1 MEQTKTDRLKT
12 YTILT
17 ILFIAV
23 TIALYPISSNAAPP
37 SEDSEKHIV
46 LSVPESDAQMGTASS
61 SIPIL
66 VPPGRNGIQPN
77 LALSYSSSNK
87 RSGLLGVGWDL
98 SLGYIQRNTRSG
110 LDYSNNEN
118 DNPFIVSMEGASGE
132 LVHLGSSYYGLEIE
146 GAFYKFYFNQSANYW
161 EVTSKDGTKY
171 YFGLNTDHNNSST
184 NSRQTDPS
192 NSSRVYKWCLDKVI
206 DTNGNYM
213 EISYVKISN
222 EIYPNVISYT
232 GNSNT
237 GFNPNPTY
245 FVKFHLENHRETTD
259 PIQPA
264 HYYNPGFEVIPS
276 KRIKT
281 IEILYGSTLVRAYAL
296 NYLPGGSP
304 DSNKSL
310 LQSVQQYGSNA
321 QVNQTT
327 GAITSGSALPAIN
340 LEYYNNPRNYLAYS
354 NAPSPRYALPYYP
367 SQADFNGD
375 GKMDF
380 LIMTNDNNFN
390 KNSIPS
396 LTTYKVFLSNGDGI
410 FSHDSPDSPDQWM
423 ELPHGWACTPSGY
436 GSDYICQYQAPHVN
450 LLPGDFDG
458 DGKADLFYYD
468 LNGEKKVLLSNGN
481 GTFSEQAPITSLYND
496 PNNGVY
502 WAINPT
508 LLDFDGDGDTD
519 FIAPKTTLFNPIVVI
534 PGPDPVSA
542 NVVGWYLFE
551 SNGDGTF
558 TERGEITL
566 GTPAGK
572 IASFQPVDF
581 NGDGKTDLAVR
592 YYDLNA
598 YFSGYYAFKSDGTG
612 SFINQGLGE
621 FITPAPGK
629 LIKIMSWGDF
639 NGDGLSDALVTDD
652 LSAYLSHTIYFSKG
666 DFTFASVHYPNLFNM
681 PSNGVYTE
689 ILTGDFNGDGLTDL
703 LPRISGTMR
712 LFLSNGD
719 STFRHDPSSDLPVYD
734 FNEPDDP
741 GEPYPSDPPYPDSCM
756 GGMAGDFNG
765 DGRTDFLGINQN
777 KRMEIISFADDANV
791 TDLEPLPDTLKIV
804 ANGKGGT
811 TTFDYEP
818 SSEYGK
824 ETDAIMPFIMQMVS
838 SININDGNGGSYTT
852 SYDYYGA
859 DFDFEKREFLGF
871 KNIYKT
877 NNDGSYEV
885 TEYLQDHYF
894 KNRPDWTGF
903 YEDSDDYNSEQPMLS
918 SKIFTAYTWGTY
930 PIEPTTWAFVKLNRK
945 KTTYENNASYYTQE
959 DYTYDNTNGFPE
971 FVVKTG
977 TDANGQAV
985 AQVTRYTGYNL
996 YGTDSWRVSK
1006 EIVAEYYDKVSD
1018 TATNLARK
1026 MTYGYNSQG
1035 NMTQKIFWRT
1045 ASTAYPAI
1053 AYTHDG
1059 FGNVL
1064 TETDGLNHPTT
1075 IDYETDTNTYPWHIT
1090 NAKNQVTTK
1099 TWDYKFGKE
1108 DIVTDPNNNTTDYN
1122 YDLFGRISNIIF
1134 PDGGYTENIYTY
1146 YDIVTF
1152 PRYMTTRTLESG
1164 SIAAGSYIEK
1174 VEYFDGLDRSIKVI
1188 TDGINDQEPPAS
1200 IEIITTTH
1208 YDDMGRKSAVYGPYF
1223 ANEGE
1228 TSRYYEITIYDKLG
1242 RVDYIESPSSVPN
1255 EPSTINYVY
1264 DNPFTTKII
1273 DPDIKQKTEK
1283 RDHLGRIIE
1292 VIEHANTGLQT
1303 TYYGYNAAGDM
1314 TYVENAKGYPTL
1326 IDYDARGLKTRMD
1339 DPDMGEWHYVYDN
1352 NGNLST
1358 QTDAK
1363 QNIITFGYDELN
1375 RVLSKSYTIIG
1386 RPAEDLN
1393 YTAATPNVE
1402 YRYDGYGLPS
1412 CTNCIGQL
1420 TSINNTNVL
1429 TKYDLFDPMGRVK
1442 RVTKTIS
1449 GDQPRTTLTGYD
1461 LSGKVTSI
1469 IHPDN
1474 YTITNTYYPGT
1485 GLLATVTGTPS
1496 GGSAVEYAKC
1506 TKYEPAGKI
1515 GKITHTYNNTK
1526 TEYTYD
1532 AKTTRLAT
1540 LLTKGPAPGNVTI
1553 QDKSYTYSKAGDIKK
1568 INDNLTGLEYNYE
1581 YDNLHRLLEETTS
1594 DNTLPTDADIMI
1606 YNYNDSEHIN
1616 AVTSIDYNGTD
1627 YGFTYD
1633 SNGNMKSGYDFTS
1646 PASIVQRGLTWNADN
1661 MPVTVTRG
1669 NTTTNLTYDGD
1680 GVRAKKVEVGT
1691 TTSTTYYISND
1702 YEIKDSTPIKYIFA
1716 GNLRVAEIEGSV
1728 SPTVHIYHKDHLGS
1742 STAMT
1747 NSAGAKVE
1755 GTEYLPFGEMR
1766 SHSGLD
1772 VSDYMYNDHEVDIS
1786 SNLYNYDARMY
1797 DPVIG
1802 RFLSPDTFVQEYT
1815 NPQSLNRYSYCIN
1828 NPLIYI
1834 DPSGHFWQ
1842 EMKNFWV
1849 YGYWGTDEKVN
1860 ELGLPEKHEELW
1872 KQYQNFNPEEYEEW
1886 LDTPEG
1892 QKFEEGLQEDIMNML
1907 PASGGIRK
1915 VEKTTK
1921 VTVNIFR
1928 YLYKALSHKHHTI
1941 PKEIMKKLPARIQN
1955 HKDIIGRRGLPNKT
1969 PVEAGRHLNEIHKG
1983 AGGGAYNQRFEQEI
1997 LKRGGYERVT
2007 VKDVLEIR
2015 DNLVKEFNF

>member
-1 MEQTKTDRLKT
+1 MEQTKADRLRSSS
-12 YTILT
+12 ILT
-17 ILFIAV
+17 ILLIAV
-23 TIALYPISSNAAPP
+23 TITIYPISSNAVP

-237 GFNPNPTY
+237 GFNPTY

-264 HYYNPGFEVIPS
+264 PYYNPGFEVIPS

-281 IEILYGSTLVRAYAL
+281 IEVLYGTTLVRAYAL
-296 NYLPGGSP
+296 NYIPGGSP
-304 DSNKSL
+304 DTKKSL

-321 QVNQTT
+321 QVNQTA

-354 NAPSPRYALPYYP
+354 NGSDKAAGKFYP

-380 LIMTNDNNFN
+380 LIMFN
-390 KNSIPS
+390 YGTETP
-396 LTTYKVFLSNGDGI
+396 YKVFLSDGDGSLNFGAPDYTIPIHREVICYPEVPPPNNCIGVNLYVTVFPGDFNGDG
-410 FSHDSPDSPDQWM
+410 
-423 ELPHGWACTPSGY
+423 
-436 GSDYICQYQAPHVN
+436 N
-450 LLPGDFDG
+450 
-458 DGKADLFYYD
+458 ADLFYS
-468 LNGEKKVLLSNGN
+468 NREGEKKVYLSNRDGSF
-481 GTFSEQAPITSLYND
+481 TEQVQISSISSNIWGHPI
-496 PNNGVY
+496 P
-502 WAINPT
+502 I
-508 LLDFDGDGDTD
+508 DFDGDGDMD
-519 FIAPKTTLFNPIVVI
+519 LIVAKTTPFVPQPLLQEPIVTVL
-534 PGPDPVSA
+534 
-542 NVVGWYLFE
+542 GWYLYE
-551 SNGDGTF
+551 ANGDCTF
-558 TERGEITL
+558 TPPPDNNNDGQPDMLNL
-566 GTPAGK
+566 GAPEGQQ
-572 IASFQPVDF
+572 ASFQRVDF

-592 YYDLNA
+592 YYVGQNI
-598 YFSGYYAFKSDGTG
+598 SGYYAFKSEGNGIFTKQG
-612 SFINQGLGE
+612 SAVIIGPVAE
-621 FITPAPGK
+621 EYVD
-629 LIKIMSWGDF
+629 IMSWGDF
-639 NGDGLSDALVTDD
+639 NGDGLTDALVRRDAFD
-652 LSAYLSHTIYFSKG
+652 HTIYFSKG
-666 DFTFASVHYPNLFNM
+666 DFTFNAVINNDLFNLTINNEAY
-681 PSNGVYTE
+681 SGE
-689 ILTGDFNGDGLTDL
+689 IHTGDFNGDGLTDF
-703 LPRISGTMR
+703 LPLIKSNVSPPTSMGLR

-719 STFRHDPSSDLPVYD
+719 GTFRRGQSSDLPIYNFDASVPFQNTYVYFQWED
-734 FNEPDDP
+734 E
-741 GEPYPSDPPYPDSCM
+741 YLKTRK
-756 GGMAGDFNG
+756 GMVGDYNG
-765 DGRTDFLGINQN
+765 DGRSDFLGVNQTD
-777 KRMEIISFADDANV
+777 KLEIISFADDTVV
-791 TDLEPLPDTLKIV
+791 TNLEPLPDTLKIV
-804 ANGKGGT
+804 TNGKGGA

-818 SSEYGK
+818 SSEYDK
-824 ETDAIMPFIMQMVS
+824 NPDDIMPFIMQMVS

-871 KNIYKT
+871 KKIYKT
-877 NNDGSYEV
+877 NPDYTYEV

-894 KNRPDWTGF
+894 KNRPEWNGF
-903 YEDSDDYNSEQPMLS
+903 YNNKAAYNIEEPLLPSLS
-918 SKIFTAYTWGTY
+918 FTAYTWDTY
-930 PIEPTTWAFVKLNRK
+930 PETPTTWAFVKLNRK
-945 KTTYENNASYYTQE
+945 KTIYEGNASYYTQE

-1108 DIVTDPNNNTTDYN
+1108 DIVTDPNSNPTDYN
-1122 YDLFGRISNIIF
+1122 YDLFGRISNINY
-1134 PDGGYTENIYTY
+1134 PDGGYTENNYTN
-1146 YDIVTF
+1146 YDRVTF
-1152 PRYMTTRTLESG
+1152 PRYIITRTLESYNG
-1164 SIAAGSYIEK
+1164 QTPVYIEK
-1174 VEYFDGLDRSIKVI
+1174 QEHYDGLDRTLKTVSW
-1188 TDGINDQEPPAS
+1188 GINDQEQPIQILS
-1200 IEIITTTH
+1200 TVT
-1208 YDDMGRKSAVYGPYF
+1208 YDNMGRKDIVYGPYF
-1223 ANEGE
+1223 ANEAQ
-1228 TSRYYEITIYDKLG
+1228 TSRYFEDTDYDLLG
-1242 RVDYIESPSSVPN
+1242 RVTSIRSPKDQTSGLFSYIYYTYP
-1255 EPSTINYVY
+1255 
-1264 DNPFTTKII
+1264 NPFTTVIT
-1273 DPDIKQKTEK
+1273 DPDTKQKTEK

-1292 VIEHANTGLQT
+1292 VIEHANSGLQT

-1402 YRYDGYGLPS
+1402 YRYDGYGLSS

-1532 AKTTRLAT
+1532 AKTTRLTT
-1540 LLTKGPAPGNVTI
+1540 LKTSGPAPENVTI
-1553 QDKSYTYSKAGDIKK
+1553 QSKSYTYSKAGDIKT
-1568 INDNLTGLEYNYE
+1568 ITDLMPGGVIYTYE

-1594 DNTLPTDADIMI
+1594 DTTLPTDADIMV
-1606 YNYNDSEHIN
+1606 YNYDDSEHIN
-1616 AVTSIDYNGTD
+1616 AVTSIIYNGTD

-1646 PASIVQRGLTWNADN
+1646 PASIVQRGITWNADN

-1669 NTTTNLTYDGD
+1669 STTTDITYDGD
-1680 GVRAKKVEVGT
+1680 GVRAKKIAGGI
-1691 TTSTTYYISND
+1691 TTYYVSND
-1702 YEIKDSTPIKYIFA
+1702 YEIKDGAATKYIFA
-1716 GNLRVAEIEGSV
+1716 GNMRVAEVEDTTSTIF
-1728 SPTVHIYHKDHLGS
+1728 HKDHLGS

-1747 NSAGAKVE
+1747 NSAGTKIEA
-1755 GTEYLPFGEMR
+1755 TEYLPFGSQR
-1766 SHSGLD
+1766 SHSGTNT
-1772 VSDYMYNDHEVDIS
+1772 SDYLYTDQEYDNTTG
-1786 SNLYNYDARMY
+1786 LYNYNARLY

-1802 RFLSPDTFVQEYT
+1802 KFISADTVVPDWMD
-1815 NPQSLNRYSYCIN
+1815 PQALNRFSYCRN
-1828 NPLIYI
+1828 NPLIYV
-1834 DPSGHFWQ
+1834 DPTGHFW
-1842 EMKNFWV
+1842 E
-1849 YGYWGTDEKVN
+1849 
-1860 ELGLPEKHEELW
+1860 ELGNWLLGNGWLKDVAPENTPPPPPEPPTEEA
-1872 KQYQNFNPEEYEEW
+1872 
-1886 LDTPEG
+1886 T
-1892 QKFEEGLQEDIMNML
+1892 
-1907 PASGGIRK
+1907 
-1915 VEKTTK
+1915 
-1921 VTVNIFR
+1921 
-1928 YLYKALSHKHHTI
+1928 
-1941 PKEIMKKLPARIQN
+1941 
-1955 HKDIIGRRGLPNKT
+1955 KT
-1969 PVEAGRHLNEIHKG
+1969 PVIDIVIDVVSGTLTVVDVGLAGPTGEGIAPALLLQSFKVAGKETAKQVAKKSIIKYSDDIAKLSLRKFSLGTGRKKLLQQGLRERITQTGRHEFLDKTGRVRAAWDPKNSTGGNHLHKFAPDGKTPLNEAGH
-1983 AGGGAYNQRFEQEI
+1983 
-1997 LKRGGYERVT
+1997 V
-2007 VKDVLEIR
+2007 VKKVEPRAHIPS
-2015 DNLVKEFNF
+2015 NK